1 MATTATALARE
12 KRLLARSERRQA
24 TRARKKLE
32 VADRRA
38 TQAAERHSAH
48 HNEDVEAIQRRWE
61 ATAARHRL
69 QDERRRLKRE
79 MECAWASESSVK
91 LVLDFAY
98 SQYMCERERD
108 GVAWASESSVKLV
121 LDFAYSQYMCERESA
136 SLCTQV
142 VNSYAEV
149 LKRCA
154 DRVGWRPV
162 ALALTNARPDSDIM
176 RRIAAAGGSEG
187 WPVPT
192 RAEGFAA
199 AVPILC
205 SHTEVVCVLSPDA
218 DGPLLGPLQPGVYVI
233 GGLCDY
239 RRVRNASR
247 REAERCGVACRRLP
261 IRECLGAVSVEV
273 LTVDQVAIT
282 LLEVANNGGD
292 WEAAL
297 KAALPPRKLAAL
309 GSTASGSG
317 TNSSDHTRN
326 TSPSAAANWCAC
338 LAGRAYCLEGS
349 KG

>member
-79 MECAWASESSVK
+79 MEC
-91 LVLDFAY
+91 
-98 SQYMCERERD
+98 
-108 GVAWASESSVKLV
+108 AWASESSVKLV